1 MSNEVTSVAKEKKP
15 SFFKKVTKFVKD
27 LKSEAKK
34 VVWPTP
40 KQVINNTWA
49 VIISIIIVGIFVGG
63 LDMIFGW
70 IRDLIIRV
78 L

>member
-1 MSNEVTSVAKEKKP
+1 MSNEVTTVKEKKP
-15 SFFKKVTKFVKD
+15 GFFQKVGKFFKD

-40 KQVINNTWA
+40 KQVVNNTWA
-49 VIISIIIVGIFVGG
+49 VIVSIVIVGILVGG
-63 LDMIFGW
+63 LDLFFGW